1 METKSKKISILPGR
15 SFSGRLV
22 NKSLDYTENY
32 VDEGLHKGLSGAGI
46 GYNSEIEE
54 YSAEPEDVEDIKGP
68 EVTED
73 NRALLD
79 CRQAF
84 LRELQQYVEGADPRY
99 RTRVN
104 LMDKH
109 TWSDVMAEVEIAR
122 DEYKGVGKNGIMK
135 SIRNGWGNFST
146 AAPAIEA
153 WLQLLP
159 NNTLYGSVLCGGLTI
174 IMEAVVRL
182 GQLREE
188 TFEAI
193 DQIPLRIQRAQF
205 FVRTYDGANMEEQAA
220 KLYQAIIDALQHILK
235 WYKGK
240 AGMKFFGAFAKGPA
254 YATVLKTK
262 MKDVEDASQSIH
274 YEAGLSQ
281 HTRLSEIRN
290 ISWLTKRQLNNV
302 EKRTE
307 ELKELQLEARNHLY
321 AFFRDTEAWK
331 EAGQNWKN
339 SQQEEKSKRASR
351 ARSREELS
359 PRDVEDPLC
368 QLTTLPLVDQDR
380 AAAIIGHS
388 DVDMWLTERGHG
400 AILVHGNCRRHDG
413 ICPTSV
419 VSALLVSTFSKM
431 PTFVT
436 LYWFCGSHI
445 SGPNGN
451 ALGMMKSLI
460 CQLLNLSDFDFV
472 LEKERKFDGRDLG
485 KLLSLFK
492 KLLQQLPNKT
502 AVVCVIDGISYYE
515 DQSKCE
521 DTCES
526 VSKILKLMKADGPIL
541 KLLITSPT
549 RTVRINQNSSIVKR
563 LVVIDIPAHINGP
576 KQGFNHRIAV
586 SSTEE
591 KVRDL
596 CES

>member
-1 METKSKKISILPGR
+1 M
-15 SFSGRLV
+15 
-22 NKSLDYTENY
+22 
-32 VDEGLHKGLSGAGI
+32 
-46 GYNSEIEE
+46 
-54 YSAEPEDVEDIKGP
+54 
-68 EVTED
+68 
-73 NRALLD
+73 
-79 CRQAF
+79 
-84 LRELQQYVEGADPRY
+84 
-99 RTRVN
+99 
-104 LMDKH
+104 
-109 TWSDVMAEVEIAR
+109 
-122 DEYKGVGKNGIMK
+122 
-135 SIRNGWGNFST
+135 
-146 AAPAIEA
+146 
-153 WLQLLP
+153 
-159 NNTLYGSVLCGGLTI
+159 
-174 IMEAVVRL
+174 
-182 GQLREE
+182 
-188 TFEAI
+188 
-193 DQIPLRIQRAQF
+193 
-205 FVRTYDGANMEEQAA
+205 
-220 KLYQAIIDALQHILK
+220 
-235 WYKGK
+235 
-240 AGMKFFGAFAKGPA
+240 
-254 YATVLKTK
+254 
-262 MKDVEDASQSIH
+262 
-274 YEAGLSQ
+274 
-281 HTRLSEIRN
+281 
-290 ISWLTKRQLNNV
+290 
-302 EKRTE
+302 
-307 ELKELQLEARNHLY
+307 
-321 AFFRDTEAWK
+321 
-331 EAGQNWKN
+331 
-339 SQQEEKSKRASR
+339 
-351 ARSREELS
+351 
-359 PRDVEDPLC
+359 EDPLC

-388 DVDMWLTERGHG
+388 DVDMWLAERGHG

-460 CQLLNLSDFDFV
+460 YQLLNLSDFDFV
-472 LEKERKFDGRDLG
+472 LEKERKFDGKDLG

-526 VSKILKLMKADGPIL
+526 ISKILKLMKADGPML
-541 KLLITSPT
+541 KLFITSPT

-563 LVVIDIPAHINGP
+563 LVVIDIPAHINGS